1 MVEPVSEGFMTGIT
15 PKPIDNSS
23 IAEGASSSFYATRLR
38 NHSRRQD
45 SPPDLRSIGGWPD
58 YMYGGDSRGGSV
70 EGGSM
75 SEQARHGNP
84 RRSSVTQPGSSRRQ
98 QAVQPTP
105 YGVLSEG
112 THGVNTA
119 STSYQGSPHYPSPT
133 GPFAQQSG
141 THAAILS
148 TRIPASRSGQQHVAP
163 PWLSVYDPAPDPTLS
178 LSFARCC
185 LDVVPDTP
193 HFSTVKGTA
202 SPPPSQPSS
211 GQPAHSS
218 TYSGTGPF
226 RSLRYSP
233 MSTPQYSYP
242 PPQSFPTSPMYTSQY
257 PPGAY
262 PQPFSSPT
270 TDSDSQGT
278 WWYLPHVPARPY
290 ESSPAPYHGHYSMNY
305 ASPQPHDSEPY
316 GQSSGASPSTQYPI
330 SPVVTGGF
338 PTDSDLPKPPGTPLS
353 PKQESASS
361 HSIPPE
367 KPLVRRSYHPN
378 PPSHRSE
385 WVMWVGNVPSDAT
398 HDELW
403 RFFNQPLPLQPH
415 DDPGPPGVMSIF
427 LISRSSCA
435 FINFESEAYL
445 HKAITRVRRKDDD
458 LKAGVGGQRG
468 MGVHTKWIKEQK
480 GKAESSEV
488 SEPSDVD
495 EVPTASSSSSDRY
508 PFVPSASFSSDDD
521 ARSSLPKNS
530 SSSGS
535 FASTSS
541 SMLTRYFPKRY
552 FILKSLTPEDVDIS
566 VQKGL
571 WATQKHNEGILD
583 QAFRTSE
590 EVYLIFG
597 VNKSGEWYGYAR
609 MTGRVG
615 RGEQTVPWAS
625 RADSAASSRS
635 SLSPVTGRGSV
646 QAETIPEEPSST
658 APRSSADEEVMLF
671 SAHRL
676 VENSPQPVSS
686 SEHARPMLGTEAA
699 VQSAPAELGPQRR
712 AMTMRTP
719 IAKQSLDTRAFK
731 PERPSLSQKQ
741 PSSFHLDEGAPYRAM
756 KRRSGTGINEAEE
769 QLGPVVEEERVH
781 EDEQEVPATPEEET
795 GKVEAMVSREEGWG
809 EPFKVEWIRTDRL
822 PFYRTRHLR
831 NPWNKDREVK
841 ISRDGT
847 ELEPSV
853 GQQLIDEWQKPP
865 EPRPPGRSVT
875 GRRVCN
881 NSSSSFRQDLVIH
894 DTSFFSA
901 PPRPEGCGSEGK
913 VDNRNYL
920 QCIEDP
926 ASLVVPCIVF

>member
-1 MVEPVSEGFMTGIT
+1 
-15 PKPIDNSS
+15 
-23 IAEGASSSFYATRLR
+23 
-38 NHSRRQD
+38 
-45 SPPDLRSIGGWPD
+45 
-58 YMYGGDSRGGSV
+58 
-70 EGGSM
+70 M
-75 SEQARHGNP
+75 SEQGRHGNL

-105 YGVLSEG
+105 YGALPEG
-112 THGVNTA
+112 IHGINTS
-119 STSYQGSPHYPSPT
+119 STSFQGSSHYPTPT
-133 GPFAQQSG
+133 GPFTGYVGQYAMSPSG
-141 THAAILS
+141 AMAIAH
-148 TRIPASRSGQQHVAP
+148 TPPPFYQHVYQHPGESSMLHHAGFQSMIPHQTRVYPYPSPDATSSYPTSTFP
-163 PWLSVYDPAPDPTLS
+163 PPQ
-178 LSFARCC
+178 
-185 LDVVPDTP
+185 
-193 HFSTVKGTA
+193 GTA
-202 SPPPSQPSS
+202 SPSPSQPSS

-226 RSLRYSP
+226 HSLRYSP

-242 PPQSFPTSPMYTSQY
+242 PPQSFPTSPIYTSQY
-257 PPGAY
+257 PPGVY
-262 PQPFSSPT
+262 PQPFASPT
-270 TDSDSQGT
+270 TESDSQGT
-278 WWYLPHVPARPY
+278 WWYLPHVPARQY
-290 ESSPAPYHGHYSMNY
+290 EGSPAPYGHYSVGY
-305 ASPQPHDSEPY
+305 ATPPPHDSEPY
-316 GQSSGASPSTQYPI
+316 GQSSGASSSNQYPM
-330 SPVVTGGF
+330 SPVVAGRF
-338 PTDSDLPKPPGTPLS
+338 PIDPVSPIPPATPLS

-361 HSIPPE
+361 HSAPPE

-403 RFFNQPLPLQPH
+403 RFFNQPLPSKPL
-415 DDPGPPGVMSIF
+415 DDPGPSGVMSIF

-445 HKAITRVRRKDDD
+445 HKAIARFHGQPLRFKHPRCPRLVCRARRKDDD

-468 MGVHTKWIKEQK
+468 MGMHTKWIKEQM
-480 GKAESSEV
+480 GKAESTEL
-488 SEPSDVD
+488 SEPSDPD
-495 EVPTASSSSSDRY
+495 EVPTTPSSSSDRHS
-508 PFVPSASFSSDDD
+508 FVPSTSFSSDDD
-521 ARSSLPKNS
+521 ARPTLRTKNS

-535 FASTSS
+535 FASTNSS
-541 SMLTRYFPKRY
+541 VLARYFPKRY

-625 RADSAASSRS
+625 RADSTTSSRS
-635 SLSPVTGRGSV
+635 SLSPVTGRGPV

-658 APRSSADEEVMLF
+658 SASTFVMIF

-676 VENSPQPVSS
+676 VENSPQPVLSS
-686 SEHARPMLGTEAA
+686 DQVRPTLGHTETA

-712 AMTMRTP
+712 SMTMRTP
-719 IAKQSLDTRAFK
+719 IAKHSLDTRTFK
-731 PERPSLSQKQ
+731 PERPSLSKTQ

-756 KRRSGTGINEAEE
+756 KRRSGTDEADE
-769 QLGPVVEEERVH
+769 QLGPVMEEEGVH

-795 GKVEAMVSREEGWG
+795 GKVEEKIPREEGWG

-865 EPRPPGRSVT
+865 ESRPPGKGAT
-875 GRRVCN
+875 GRRG
-881 NSSSSFRQDLVIH
+881 SSK
-894 DTSFFSA
+894 A
-901 PPRPEGCGSEGK
+901 PPASGSG
-913 VDNRNYL
+913 
-920 QCIEDP
+920 
-926 ASLVVPCIVF
+926 S